1 MQSHNKCS
9 VCSEDSF
16 GKHYGINTCMGCK
29 SFFIRS
35 TKRTV
40 TYSKCPFN
48 QNCYSTVV
56 SHYKCRECRFKKCLE
71 VGMNMENKQIT
82 GWEIWK
88 ELESPHTQINSLL
101 RILSHVDLKIEKLRA
116 STFNPIIYPGL
127 QEMISDSS
135 KSYLGKTFE
144 PMPGWPL
151 TKSKT
156 VEMNKKLN
164 ERRVDIE
171 VRKEFQ
177 VEQSEFIDSKEFNVK
192 EWIIFDSLMVIEY
205 AKTFPFFYKLL
216 ERDKCVLI
224 RETHYMISLITSNF
238 QSYLNKKDA
247 LQTPDGFFY
256 DGNLTTGQV
265 ARFSLG
271 PVMAYVLTTKAN
283 MRPTKTDLEMVMAAD
298 LPDDIPLATLGFLT
312 MEPYSRNKFTKEE
325 YLMMKAF
332 TFCNP
337 VDNLSPF
344 GKQIVQKEQQKY
356 AIIILNHCLTI
367 RNDPSRFITIIE
379 HVNFLS
385 RSQKKYKDF
394 ITFMKTVAKSRAS
407 NSRRELEDQ
416 LFSY

>member
-1 MQSHNKCS
+1 
-9 VCSEDSF
+9 
-16 GKHYGINTCMGCK
+16 
-29 SFFIRS
+29 
-35 TKRTV
+35 
-40 TYSKCPFN
+40 
-48 QNCYSTVV
+48 
-56 SHYKCRECRFKKCLE
+56 
-71 VGMNMENKQIT
+71 
-82 GWEIWK
+82 
-88 ELESPHTQINSLL
+88 
-101 RILSHVDLKIEKLRA
+101 
-116 STFNPIIYPGL
+116 
-127 QEMISDSS
+127 
-135 KSYLGKTFE
+135 
-144 PMPGWPL
+144 
-151 TKSKT
+151 
-156 VEMNKKLN
+156 MNKKLN

-256 DGNLTTGQV
+256 DGNLT
-265 ARFSLG
+265 
-271 PVMAYVLTTKAN
+271 
-283 MRPTKTDLEMVMAAD
+283 
-298 LPDDIPLATLGFLT
+298 PDDIPLATLGFLT